1 MGLEDLLDVAALDP
15 HTASGQSL
23 GDQGRFWN
31 LRSGPQRLDQNLHG
45 LLGSGRPQ
53 SLGDHPQR
61 LGSSPHLLRGAL
73 GIGAQVKVQAL
84 ERLPSYPP
92 FPDQAQ

>member
-1 MGLEDLLDVAALDP
+1 MGLQDLLDVAALDP

-53 SLGDHPQR
+53 SLGDHPER
-61 LGSSPHLLRGAL
+61 LFSSLHLLRGAL
-73 GIGAQVKVQAL
+73 GIGAQVKVEAL